1 MKASACG
8 KVILFGEHAVVH
20 GRPAIA
26 VPVSGLR
33 IYAEIT
39 DGKGTIYNQP
49 LGRTMTLDQR
59 EEPLV
64 KAAWMA
70 LDRVGT
76 NDTSFDIHL
85 SGDIPISS
93 GLGSGPAVVVAIMRA
108 IGMRFSHDFKA
119 SDLAAMS
126 FETEKIF
133 HGNPSG
139 IDNTVVSYEQP
150 VYFIKG
156 KPITMLKVGKPFTIV
171 IGDTGVPKA
180 STKEL
185 VEGVAARMRR
195 EPAKYNAMMDEM
207 AGIANKAKRII
218 ESGDPSDLGALMDC
232 NHELLRDIGVS
243 HPMLEKLVKA
253 AKDGGALGAKLVGAG
268 GGGNMIALAKDAERV
283 KMALLKAG
291 AKQAFITSVE

>member
-8 KVILFGEHAVVH
+8 KAILFGEHAVVH

-33 IYAEIT
+33 VYAEIS
-39 DGKGTIYNQP
+39 DGKGIIYNHP
-49 LGRTMTLDQR
+49 IDKVMTLGQR

-70 LDRVGT
+70 LDRMGT
-76 NDTSFDIHL
+76 EDTSFDIHL

-93 GLGSGPAVVVAIMRA
+93 GLGSGPAVVVAIIRA
-108 IGMRFSHDFKA
+108 IGMRFHHDFGA
-119 SDLAAMS
+119 SELAVMS

-156 KPITMLKVGKPFTIV
+156 KPITLLQVGKPFTIV

-185 VEGVAARMRR
+185 VEGVAARMRK
-195 EPAKYNAMMDEM
+195 EPVKYNALMDEM
-207 AGIANKAKRII
+207 AEIANKAKRII
-218 ESGDPSDLGALMDC
+218 ESGDPSELGVLMDR
-232 NHELLRDIGVS
+232 NHALLRELGVS

-268 GGGNMIALAKDAERV
+268 GGGNMIALAEHPEKVR
-283 KMALLKAG
+283 KALLKAG
-291 AKQAFITSVE
+291 AKQAFVTVVE